1 MLPPTS
7 VVLIVAFGLA
17 AAGRE
22 IVFVNT
28 FCNGFRGAKM
38 GGKFEFCPMAC
49 DKYVDVGIV
58 SVKKLE
64 FCPVAYDK

>member
-1 MLPPTS
+1 
-7 VVLIVAFGLA
+7 
-17 AAGRE
+17 
-22 IVFVNT
+22 
-28 FCNGFRGAKM
+28 M
-38 GGKFEFCPMAC
+38 GGEFEFCPMAC